1 MTDEDAVD
9 GEEWV
14 GEGGCVFA
22 TLLAVSIGLCGV
34 NYVAWTVAMS
44 VGARPD
50 TSHWVRQL
58 GGTAMITGMIELVGM
73 AVGAVGL
80 VVVGLVALVIRT
92 IRKDG

>member
-1 MTDEDAVD
+1 MKMPWTGKSGLAKAVAF
-9 GEEWV
+9 
-14 GEGGCVFA
+14 FA